1 MKILNQLFNPTLI
14 TTLFKTLNRGG
25 RREREIEGRISR
37 YVVTIFF
44 RGKRIQC
51 IRLNYYTRNFRK
63 I

>member
-25 RREREIEGRISR
+25 RTEREIGGRISC

-44 RGKRIQC
+44 AEREFNV
-51 IRLNYYTRNFRK
+51 LD
-63 I
+63 